1 MKTSTLITLTLSA
14 AVNVASA
21 VQFVDGPVGWPQALG
36 FKSIPLEQAGL
47 PKVRRAA
54 RAVAPK
60 RQEIKTRNP
69 HIPGSKTIKI
79 RYGPYTV
86 PGARV

>member
-14 AVNVASA
+14 AANLASA
-21 VQFVDGPVGWPQALG
+21 IKYVDAPEGWPQAVG
-36 FKSIPLEQAGL
+36 FNPTPFEEAGV

-69 HIPGSKTIKI
+69 HIPNSKTLKI